1 MDSLEDRMK
10 AYEGVEA
17 SRRLMPLVPGLARV
31 DGRSFSTYTRG
42 LEKPFD
48 PRLSRLMIETAR
60 HLLRESG
67 ARLAYTQSDEITLV
81 FYADDPKEQ
90 LWFDGRVQK
99 LCSQLAAQATAAF
112 NHLLPEALPEKFA
125 ARTLANM
132 PTFDARV
139 WSVPTMA
146 EAANVL
152 VWREQDAT
160 RNSVEAAARSKFS
173 HNALHEKSQREM
185 VQMMREQGLIWEELP
200 VFFKRGTY
208 LQRRVVKRAFTADEL
223 DALPPKHEARKNP
236 ALEIERTDI
245 VELSVPPITR
255 VQNREGMIFRGE
267 DPVALSPM
275 PE

>member
-31 DGRSFSTYTRG
+31 DGRSFSTFTRG

-48 PRLSRLMIETAR
+48 ARLSRLMIETAR

-67 ARLAYTQSDEITLV
+67 ARVAYTQSDEITLV
-81 FYADDPKEQ
+81 FYTDDPKEQ

-125 ARTLANM
+125 ARTLANV
-132 PTFDARV
+132 PTFDTRV

-173 HNALHEKSQREM
+173 HSALHEKSQKEM
-185 VQMMREQGLIWEELP
+185 VQMMREKGLIWEELP

-208 LQRRVVKRAFTADEL
+208 LQRRVVKRAFTVDEL

-245 VELSVPPITR
+245 VELSVPPILR

>member
-1 MDSLEDRMK
+1 MQSLEDRMK
-10 AYEGVEA
+10 EYEGAET
-17 SRRLMPLVPGLARV
+17 SRRLAPLVPGMARI
-31 DGRSFSTYTRG
+31 DGRSFSTFTRG

-48 PRLSRLMIETAR
+48 ARLSRLMIETAR

-81 FYADDPKEQ
+81 FYADEAKEQ
-90 LWFDGRVQK
+90 RWFDGRVQK

-112 NHLLPEALPEKFA
+112 NHLLPDALPEKYSR
-125 ARTLANM
+125 RTLANV

-139 WSVPTMA
+139 WSVPSMA

-160 RNSVEAAARSKFS
+160 RNSIEAAARSKYS

-185 VQMMREQGLIWEELP
+185 LAMMREAGLQWDDLP
-200 VFFKRGTY
+200 AFFKRGTY
-208 LQRRVVKRAFTADEL
+208 LQRRVVRRAFTVDEL

-236 ALEIERTDI
+236 ALEVERTDI
-245 VELSVPPITR
+245 VELSVPPIVR
-255 VQNREGMIFRGE
+255 VANREGMIFRGE
-267 DPVALSPM
+267 DPVESSAVA
-275 PE
+275 E